1 MLDALAVDHRLGII
15 TNGAPDLQ
23 WRKLEVTGLAHY
35 FRPESV
41 IISECVGLAKPHPSV
56 FQAAC
61 DTLHV
66 SPADALMIGDN
77 YVADVQG
84 ALAFGMDALWYAPD
98 PEVLLPDWL
107 QSAQEPPISSPSVL
121 VETIAR
127 REQARGG

>member
-1 MLDALAVDHRLGII
+1 
-15 TNGAPDLQ
+15 
-23 WRKLEVTGLAHY
+23 
-35 FRPESV
+35 
-41 IISECVGLAKPHPSV
+41 
-56 FQAAC
+56 
-61 DTLHV
+61 
-66 SPADALMIGDN
+66 MIGDN